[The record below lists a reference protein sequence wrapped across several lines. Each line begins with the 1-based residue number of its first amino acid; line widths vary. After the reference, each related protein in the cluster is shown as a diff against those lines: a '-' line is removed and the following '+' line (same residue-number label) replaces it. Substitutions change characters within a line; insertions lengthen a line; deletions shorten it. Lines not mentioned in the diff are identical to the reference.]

1 MTWPAAIRSPSLDA
15 SHTHFYTHTDTHQH
29 HTHLCSG
36 YFPHPCL
43 LVFLGN
49 PLAVSCGVSP
59 VEECMFC
66 LWSVTCTS
74 TVGLKWMWALSQEIS
89 TDCVSVC
96 VWGGLVD
103 WWGDTSTDGG
113 FRSDECHGWA
123 SSCPLGSASR
133 KASPP
138 LSKLSPSSPSATP
151 TSPFVSSET
160 HTDITRVL
168 KGNQCYKSHVNTC
181 YVLWF
186 YQLN

>member
-15 SHTHFYTHTDTHQH
+15 SHTHISTHTDTHQH

-49 PLAVSCGVSP
+49 PRAVSCGVSP

-96 VWGGLVD
+96 VYGGVSWLVGRHQYRWGIQKWWMSWLGLLL
-103 WWGDTSTDGG
+103 
-113 FRSDECHGWA
+113 
-123 SSCPLGSASR
+123 SSW
-133 KASPP
+133 
-138 LSKLSPSSPSATP
+138 
-151 TSPFVSSET
+151 VSIKKSLAAAVQTKPEQPIG
-160 HTDITRVL
+160 HTDVPLCLLRDTRWYYTGIER
-168 KGNQCYKSHVNTC
+168 KPM
-181 YVLWF
+181 LWVTS
-186 YQLN
+186 